1 MARYLKN
8 SILICSALCNIALS
22 ICLYM
27 QTNAIKQHD
36 VIQFNK
42 EYDAARQVHIFIGYQ
57 NAIIDCINALNAT
70 NVSDS
75 AKGIVLNIIAY
86 KYENMRTKFKK
97 DSTILKP

>member
-1 MARYLKN
+1 
-8 SILICSALCNIALS
+8 
-22 ICLYM
+22 M

-42 EYDAARQVHIFIGYQ
+42 EYDAARQVHIFMRYQ
-57 NAIIDCINALNAT
+57 NAIIDCINTLNST

-75 AKGIVLNIIAY
+75 AKGVVLNGIAY
-86 KYENMRTKFKK
+86 KYEKTHTKFKK